1 MQIVIIEPNEK
12 ARIEEIGGSLR
23 EMQQIVGGCIES
35 VPFEDLPELRIV
47 CNEEGKL
54 LGLEDNF
61 INYDDI
67 ICGTAFICKNG
78 KEDFA
83 GLTDDEAEQVLELFN
98 GIAE

>member
-12 ARIEEIGGSLR
+12 ARIEEIDGNLR
-23 EMQQIVGGCIES
+23 EMQQIVGGNIES

-61 INYDDI
+61 YNYDDI
-67 ICGTAFICKNG
+67 ICGTAFVCKAG
-78 KEDFA
+78 KEDFES
-83 GLTDDEAEQVLELFN
+83 LSEEEAEQVLEILN
-98 GIAE
+98 GREE

>member
-23 EMQQIVGGCIES
+23 EMQQIVGGNIES

-61 INYDDI
+61 YNYDDI
-67 ICGTAFICKNG
+67 ICGTAFVCKAG
-78 KEDFA
+78 KEDFES
-83 GLTDDEAEQVLELFN
+83 LSEEEAEQVLEILN
-98 GIAE
+98 GREE

>member
-23 EMQQIVGGCIES
+23 EMQQIVGGLIET
-35 VPFEDLPELRIV
+35 VPLDELSELVIV
-47 CNEEGKL
+47 CNMEGKMK
-54 LGLEDNF
+54 GLEDNF

-98 GIAE
+98 GIVE